1 MGKMVAFKAL
11 YSFLTIFSHGLK
23 QQEFGAQ
30 QLPGLQRKQGQ
41 LHGNMAIGL
50 N

>member
-1 MGKMVAFKAL
+1 MGIMVAFKAL

-30 QLPGLQRKQGQ
+30 QLPGLHANKANSMETW
-41 LHGNMAIGL
+41 L
-50 N
+50 